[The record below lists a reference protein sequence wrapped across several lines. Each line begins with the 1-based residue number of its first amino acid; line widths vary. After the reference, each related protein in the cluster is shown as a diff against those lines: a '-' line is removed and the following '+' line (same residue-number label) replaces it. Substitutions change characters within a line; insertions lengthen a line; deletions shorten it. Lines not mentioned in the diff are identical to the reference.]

1 MEAKNNII
9 IEASIIPAEEYEGME
24 KIIVRFDDNLPHKH
38 SFTDWI
44 VLKTFYAGE
53 ISILPY
59 MLIGKTKEEAL
70 LFLERN

>member
-1 MEAKNNII
+1 
-9 IEASIIPAEEYEGME
+9 ME

-38 SFTDWI
+38 SFTDWT

-59 MLIGKTKEEAL
+59 MPIGKTKEEAL
-70 LFLERN
+70 LFLEKN